1 MLKAHD
7 DFLCNK
13 LILQDKMIGLRKIPI
28 PIGGPRK
35 GLTKKQ
41 QRLLQL
47 HGRPLPPPLTKAEK
61 LIRVEHD
68 IREALNNIQYHERCM
83 KAYGTELAI
92 LTQKQKTLE
101 TTR

>member
-1 MLKAHD
+1 MSNSLSNFMKRNILSEPVYYD
-7 DFLCNK
+7 IGMFGNK
-13 LILQDKMIGLRKIPI
+13 R
-28 PIGGPRK
+28 RF
-35 GLTKKQ
+35 TKKQ
-41 QRLLQL
+41 LQL
-47 HGRPLPPPLTKAEK
+47 LKIHGRPLPLTKAEK